1 MSTYLVNSY
10 FFKHTHIFWINI
22 DLEWYQL
29 TKKYLKTECFKIMY
43 HLDMT
48 KDHLDMTK
56 DHLDMTKDHLD
67 MTKDHLDM
75 TKDHLD
81 MTKDHIFF
89 FVLKRVLHIM
99 VFNKIDW
106 EALIPTVKYGHKN
119 IYRVNKFNS
128 DIELL
133 NEKVPEPEIVRFLE
147 QKYSISYYPK

>member
-10 FFKHTHIFWINI
+10 LFEHTYIFWINI

-29 TKKYLKTECFKIMY
+29 TKKYLKTECFKIM
-43 HLDMT
+43 
-48 KDHLDMTK
+48 
-56 DHLDMTKDHLD
+56 
-67 MTKDHLDM
+67 DHLDM

-128 DIELL
+128 VIELL